1 MSTPAFD
8 HLSVSAA
15 ELLTQ
20 VGEDLQISRDAVETA
35 LATVNIGVH
44 TPVVSDRRVR
54 LVRLVVVGE
63 KKSGEPFTVDQ
74 RFNSGVWAIV
84 HPENSAGKTSVLE
97 FLVLPLRGASRDLPK
112 DVRSWV
118 RHLRL
123 DAVVAGRPVRISI
136 DASGGWERRAHA
148 TIRTADS
155 EDELVTSPDD
165 GLRVL
170 AEAVGLGEVE
180 QVIGQFMLDTLRMNR
195 TQLWSS
201 GGGADG
207 DGAPSIHGWAAY
219 FGACYL
225 NHGGDQLLLGDVNAP
240 GLPGKLM
247 ELFVDLPYSSTLAE
261 VAVAQKREARTA
273 AQHKRRAEGDAAAR
287 ASERAVWQQ
296 ELNQVDSEITDLR
309 SRDAPRVSGLLRDL
323 DRAADALREARENFE
338 RTDTA
343 FHEARDARLRAEQA
357 KLDAT
362 ETWQARRVLG
372 RLDPTCCPRCEAP
385 LTPERRS
392 QERANADCAVCTR
405 PLPQVEPELADA
417 ILAELDQVISS
428 TTAAEAEISSQHRDR
443 KADVERRRDQHEA
456 ARRALDDVMA
466 GEHPAARLHTL
477 EITAAELR
485 GRLSA
490 TAPSAA
496 APPSADT
503 SITSVLAA
511 TQKRLLKVVDKAA
524 KTLLPEMDAEIIALC
539 KRFGVQNLDS
549 VKLDRAARVNAVK
562 DGEPS
567 AYKDLSR
574 GDRLRMRIA
583 TVIALLRIGQVRG
596 VTSHPGLLIIDS
608 IGAEELT
615 EAAARSLITELRKIT
630 QELPTLQVV
639 LTTAHPEFVDG
650 LLPEDHVI
658 TAEGAH
664 LF

>member
-1 MSTPAFD
+1 MSTPTSD
-8 HLSVSAA
+8 TLTVSAA
-15 ELLTQ
+15 DLMAKVGDELK
-20 VGEDLQISRDAVETA
+20 ISRDAVETA
-35 LATVNIGVH
+35 LATVNIGVR
-44 TPVVSDRRVR
+44 TPAVSDRR
-54 LVRLVVVGE
+54 LQLARLVVVGE
-63 KKSGEPFTVDQ
+63 KKSGESFTVDR
-74 RFNSGVWAIV
+74 RFGSGVWAIV
-84 HPENSAGKTSVLE
+84 HPENSAGKTSLLE
-97 FLVLPLRGASRDLPK
+97 LLVLPLRGASRDLPK

-136 DASGGWERRAHA
+136 DASGGWERRARA

-155 EDELVTSPDD
+155 EDELINAPDE
-165 GLRVL
+165 GLRSL
-170 AEAVGLGEVE
+170 AEAVGLGEIE

-201 GGGADG
+201 SGGADG
-207 DGAPSIHGWAAY
+207 DGAPSIHGWTSY

-261 VAVAQKREARTA
+261 VTVAEKREARTA
-273 AQHKRRAEGDAAAR
+273 KQHKRRAEGDAAAR
-287 ASERAVWQQ
+287 ASERAVWWE
-296 ELNQVDSEITDLR
+296 ELDQVESEITELR
-309 SRDAPRVSGLLRDL
+309 SSDTPRVSGLLHDL
-323 DRAADALREARENFE
+323 DRAADTLREARETFE

-343 FHEARDARLRAEQA
+343 FHEARDTRLRAEQA

-372 RLDPTCCPRCEAP
+372 RLDPTCCPRCEEP

-392 QERANADCAVCTR
+392 QERSNANCAVCTR
-405 PLPQVEPELADA
+405 TLPQVEPELAEA
-417 ILAELDQVISS
+417 ILAELDQVISIA
-428 TTAAEAEISSQHRDR
+428 TAAEAEISSRHQEQRTEV
-443 KADVERRRDQHEA
+443 KLRRDEHEA

-466 GEHPAARLHTL
+466 GEHPVARLQTL
-477 EITAAELR
+477 EIKAAELR

-490 TAPSAA
+490 TAPSEDS
-496 APPSADT
+496 PPSNGT

-511 TQKRLLKVVDKAA
+511 TRKQLLKVVDKAA
-524 KTLLPEMDAEIIALC
+524 KTLLPEMDAEIVALC

-549 VKLDRAARVNAVK
+549 VKLDRAAHVNAVK
-562 DGEPS
+562 DGEPH

-583 TVIALLRIGQVRG
+583 TVIALLRIGKARG

-608 IGAEELT
+608 IAAEELN
-615 EAAARSLITELRKIT
+615 EAAARSLITELQKIT

-639 LTTAHPEFVDG
+639 FTTAHPEFVDG
-650 LLPEDHVI
+650 LLPEDHII
-658 TAEGAH
+658 TAERTH